1 MQCSSVYN
9 TPWSLPPLITVVRI
23 SLTLLQLIIAK
34 EKYLKIFK
42 YFSLLYNLFCLSFV
56 LTLC

>member
-9 TPWSLPPLITVVRI
+9 TQYLPPLITVVRI
-23 SLTLLQLIIAK
+23 SVTVLQLIIAK
-34 EKYLKIFK
+34 KKYLKIFK
-42 YFSLLYNLFCLSFV
+42 FFSLLYNLFGLSFV